1 MECGGKTNH
10 DKFGL
15 PFEGTVLCS
24 SGETSISV
32 SKQKDTV
39 TFKHYI
45 SLFAVQCANFCCLC
59 FRFIFFSLQF
69 GTIFDHFFLN
79 SSLFFRI
86 SFTS

>member
-45 SLFAVQCANFCCLC
+45 SLFAVQCAKISVVCVFDS
-59 FRFIFFSLQF
+59 FFSLF
-69 GTIFDHFFLN
+69 NSVLFLIIFF
-79 SSLFFRI
+79 
-86 SFTS
+86 